1 MSNRIVLDPVTRLE
15 GHLRV
20 EITVDSVAGQQQVVD
35 ARIAGT
41 SFRGYEQLLVGR
53 DPTEAPHLTQ
63 RICGVCSVPHGVVS
77 AMALENASRTSITN
91 NAVILRN
98 LVMASNFIQSHVI
111 HFYHMSLLDFIAGPA
126 MPPWQPSW
134 NADRKINSSDTSRL
148 MENYKAAIKIVRQTN
163 EMAAIFAGR
172 QPHSPA
178 IISGGFT
185 QIPTTEKIDQFRSY
199 AEMLSRFVRTTYI
212 PDVEFFASQY
222 PDCDKLGR
230 GFGNFIAFGAFDQNG
245 SGLFFPGGR
254 IVDAKTDI
262 LPIEPNAIREQVA
275 MSWFQDDSAER
286 HPDQGVTNPA
296 YPKDNAYS
304 WIKSPRYESRPF
316 ETGPLARLWIK
327 GQYRNGISVNDR
339 HKARALETLSLLE
352 ALPKWLDKLETGK
365 SVYTSFAKPSDAAG
379 AAMTEAPRGALGHWV
394 RIANGKISSYQVITP
409 TCWNASPRDKDNKP
423 GPMEQA
429 VIGTPVQDPAQPVEV
444 LRIVHSFDPCLAC
457 AVH

>member
-20 EITVDSVAGQQQVVD
+20 EITVDTVGGQQQVVD

-41 SFRGYEQLLVGR
+41 SFRGYEQLLVDR
-53 DPTEAPHLTQ
+53 DPSEAPHLTQ
-63 RICGVCSVPHGVVS
+63 RICGVCSVPHGVVA
-77 AMALENASRTSITN
+77 AMAFENAARISITN
-91 NAVILRN
+91 NAMILRN
-98 LVMASNFIQSHVI
+98 LVMAANFIQSHVI

-134 NADRKINSSDTSRL
+134 TADRRINATDTARL
-148 MENYKAAIKIVRQTN
+148 MENYKAAITFVRQTN
-163 EMAAIFAGR
+163 EMAAIFSGR

-178 IISGGFT
+178 IILGGFT

-199 AEMLSRFVRTTYI
+199 TDTLSRFVRTTYI
-212 PDVEFFASQY
+212 PDVDFVASQY
-222 PDCDKLGR
+222 PDCNKIGR
-230 GFGNFIAFGAFDQNG
+230 GCGNLIAFGAFEQNG

-254 IVDAKTDI
+254 IADGKTNL
-262 LPIEPNAIREQVA
+262 LPVESNAIREQVA
-275 MSWFQDDSAER
+275 ASWFLDDSADR
-286 HPDQGVTNPA
+286 HPAQGITNPA

-304 WIKSPRYESRPF
+304 WIKSPRYESRPY

-339 HKARALETLSLLE
+339 HKARALETLLLLE
-352 ALPKWLDKLETGK
+352 ALPAWLDKLETGK
-365 SVYTSFAKPSDAAG
+365 SAYTSFTKPTDAVG
-379 AAMTEAPRGALGHWV
+379 AAMTEAPRGTLGHWL
-394 RIANGKISSYQVITP
+394 RIANGKIAHYQVLTP

-429 VIGTPVQDPAQPVEV
+429 VIGTPVHDPAQPVEV